1 MSGKG
6 YQQVHPNFRAI
17 FTSNPEEYAGTHKT
31 QDALMDRLVT
41 IQIRPYDRE
50 TEVRIA
56 MGKSGI
62 ARADAETVVDMIR
75 ALREVGVHNYRPTI
89 RACIMIARVLAHR
102 KARARLND
110 PIFRR
115 VCRDVLS
122 CVDTAKVTHGGES
135 LMPQKVEE
143 VIRQVCGRHG
153 KRPGQKQPR
162 A

>member
-1 MSGKG
+1 
-6 YQQVHPNFRAI
+6 V

-41 IQIRPYDRE
+41 IQIGPYDRE

-62 ARADAETVVDMIR
+62 ARADAETIVDIIR
-75 ALREVGVHNYRPTI
+75 ALREVGVHNHRPTI

-102 KARARLND
+102 NARARLND
-110 PIFRR
+110 PIFRG
-115 VCRDVLS
+115 VCRHVLN

-143 VIRQVCGRHG
+143 VISQVCGRQR